1 MGCIG
6 VLEEI
11 LSGKNMFNNL
21 FKSKKS
27 AASAPAAERVER
39 MVAPSRAS
47 VYREA
52 NVVYDTG
59 YKRRGIVLDHSDTGV
74 RLRFPT
80 NEGMP
85 EFVTLNAIGVGIV
98 GPARVV
104 WQKGSEA
111 GFQLV

>member
-1 MGCIG
+1 
-6 VLEEI
+6 
-11 LSGKNMFNNL
+11 MFNNL
-21 FKSKKS
+21 FNSKKP

-39 MVAPSRAS
+39 MVAPTREKPRPARAS

-52 NVVYDTG
+52 NIIYDTG

-85 EFVTLNAIGVGIV
+85 EFVTLNAVGVGIV

-111 GFQLV
+111 GFQLVG